1 MKISVLT
8 CTARPEG
15 IPLVQK
21 ALKRQTFKDFEH
33 IIQEK
38 TPIKPG
44 NCWSLNADYNSA
56 IKRSKGDLIVSWQDW
71 TFADP
76 TCLEKFWYH
85 FTKEPKTLVTAV
97 GNKYTD
103 DTWTVKTWQDPRE
116 RSDQG
121 TYYGCYPSDIEWN
134 LASIPRK
141 ALYDVGGFMED
152 FDFFYGLDGY
162 NVNERIDELGG
173 YDFKID
179 QTIKSYSLEHGR
191 LSGDWDDKNW
201 LLGDRY
207 PKMKEKLIEEG
218 KWPKA
223 PYLGLDS

>member
-38 TPIKPG
+38 TPTKPG
-44 NCWSLNADYNSA
+44 NSWSLCADYNLA
-56 IKRSKGDLIVSWQDW
+56 IKQSKGDLIVSWQDW

-97 GNKYTD
+97 GNKYAD

-121 TYYGCYPSDIEWN
+121 TYYPCYPSDIEAN
-134 LASIPRK
+134 LCSIPRQ
-141 ALYDVGGFMED
+141 ALYDVGGFDED
-152 FDFFYGLDGY
+152 MDKWYGLDFF
-162 NVNERIDELGG
+162 NVAQRIDKFGG

-191 LSGDWDDKNW
+191 LSKDWDKNNW
-201 LLGDRY
+201 MFGDRY
-207 PKMKEKLIEEG
+207 NNHIAKRREEEKYPVLS
-218 KWPKA
+218 
-223 PYLGLDS
+223 YL